1 MMDEVT
7 YLVQL
12 LRDSWPSASVM
23 QDTLGIS
30 SSHRVKPTIL
40 DIRNLSS
47 GGSTDGTSGKV
58 SRGQA
63 RQYSLLNQTSPAIGG
78 ATSSDLIIVFEDG
91 QDVEYP
97 TISWDVRN
105 ETYNITCHI
114 RTISGGDTRAADNI
128 FAHDRLESI
137 YKSLRHTLESKRKGA
152 TVTINGDSLKM
163 NHIILGGRT
172 ESNNKAKR
180 LFGYKVNVTMKKFAV
195 AV

>member
-1 MMDEVT
+1 MDEVT

-12 LRDSWPSASVM
+12 LRDNWPSASVM
-23 QDTLGIS
+23 QNTLGIS

-78 ATSSDLIIVFEDG
+78 ATSSDLIVVFEDG
-91 QDVEYP
+91 QDIEYP

-105 ETYNITCHI
+105 EIYNITCHI
-114 RTISGGDTRAADNI
+114 RTVSGGDTRAADNI
-128 FAHDRLESI
+128 FAHDRLESL

-195 AV
+195 AI

>member
-1 MMDEVT
+1 MDEVT

-78 ATSSDLIIVFEDG
+78 ATSSDLIVVFEDG
-91 QDVEYP
+91 QDIEYP

-105 ETYNITCHI
+105 EIYNITCHI

-128 FAHDRLESI
+128 FAHDRLESL
-137 YKSLRHTLESKRKGA
+137 YKSLRHTLEAKRKGA

>member
-1 MMDEVT
+1 MDEVT

-12 LRDSWPSASVM
+12 LRDNWPSASVM
-23 QDTLGIS
+23 QNTLGIS

-47 GGSTDGTSGKV
+47 GGSTDGTSGKI

-91 QDVEYP
+91 QDIEYP

-105 ETYNITCHI
+105 EIYNITCHI
-114 RTISGGDTRAADNI
+114 RTVSGGDTRAADNI
-128 FAHDRLESI
+128 FAHDRLESL
-137 YKSLRHTLESKRKGA
+137 YKSLRHTLEAKRKGA

-195 AV
+195 AI

>member
-1 MMDEVT
+1 MDEVT

-12 LRDSWPSASVM
+12 LRDNWPSASVM

-78 ATSSDLIIVFEDG
+78 ATSSDLIVVFEDG
-91 QDVEYP
+91 QDIEYP

-105 ETYNITCHI
+105 EIYNITCHI
-114 RTISGGDTRAADNI
+114 RTVSGGDTRAADNI
-128 FAHDRLESI
+128 FAHDRLESL

>member
-1 MMDEVT
+1 MDEVT

-12 LRDSWPSASVM
+12 LRDNWPSASVM
-23 QDTLGIS
+23 QNTLGIS
-30 SSHRVKPTIL
+30 STHRVKPTIL

-47 GGSTDGTSGKV
+47 GGSTDGTAGKI

-91 QDVEYP
+91 QDIEYP

-105 ETYNITCHI
+105 EIYNITCHI

-128 FAHDRLESI
+128 FAHDRLESL
-137 YKSLRHTLESKRKGA
+137 YKSLRHTLEAKRKGA

>member
-1 MMDEVT
+1 MDEVT

-47 GGSTDGTSGKV
+47 GGSTDGTSGKI

-91 QDVEYP
+91 QDIEYP

-105 ETYNITCHI
+105 EIYNITCHI

-128 FAHDRLESI
+128 FAHDRLESL
-137 YKSLRHTLESKRKGA
+137 YKSLRHTLEAKRKGA

>member
-1 MMDEVT
+1 MDEVT
-7 YLVQL
+7 FLVQL
-12 LRDSWPSASVM
+12 LRDNWASAEVM
-23 QDTLGIS
+23 QNTLGIPS
-30 SSHRVKPTIL
+30 AHRVKPTIL

-78 ATSSDLIIVFEDG
+78 ATSSDLIVVFEDG
-91 QDVEYP
+91 QDIEYP
-97 TISWDVRN
+97 TIGWDIRN

-128 FAHDRLESI
+128 FAHDRLESL

>member
-1 MMDEVT
+1 MDEVT

-12 LRDSWPSASVM
+12 LRDNWPSASVM
-23 QDTLGIS
+23 QNTLGIS

-63 RQYSLLNQTSPAIGG
+63 RKNSLLNQTSPAIGG
-78 ATSSDLIIVFEDG
+78 ATSSDLIVVFEDG
-91 QDVEYP
+91 QDIEYP

-105 ETYNITCHI
+105 EIYNITCHI
-114 RTISGGDTRAADNI
+114 RTVSGGDTRAADNI
-128 FAHDRLESI
+128 FAHDRLESL

-163 NHIILGGRT
+163 NHIIRVGRT

-195 AV
+195 AI

>member
-1 MMDEVT
+1 MDEVT
-7 YLVQL
+7 FLVQL
-12 LRDSWPSASVM
+12 LRDNWASAEVM
-23 QDTLGIS
+23 QNTLGIAS
-30 SSHRVKPTIL
+30 AHRVKPTIL

-47 GGSTDGTSGKV
+47 GSSTDGTSGKV

-78 ATSSDLIIVFEDG
+78 ATSSDLIVVFEDG
-91 QDVEYP
+91 QDIEYP
-97 TISWDVRN
+97 TIGWDIRN

-128 FAHDRLESI
+128 FAHDRLESL

>member
-1 MMDEVT
+1 MDEVT

-47 GGSTDGTSGKV
+47 GGSTDGTSGKI

-91 QDVEYP
+91 QDIEYP

-105 ETYNITCHI
+105 EIYNITCHI
-114 RTISGGDTRAADNI
+114 RTVSGGDTRAADNI
-128 FAHDRLESI
+128 FAHDRLESL
-137 YKSLRHTLESKRKGA
+137 YKSLRHTLEAKRKGA

-180 LFGYKVNVTMKKFAV
+180 LFGYKVNVTLKRFAV
-195 AV
+195 AL

>member
-1 MMDEVT
+1 MDEVT

-23 QDTLGIS
+23 QNTLGIS

-78 ATSSDLIIVFEDG
+78 ATSSDLIVVFEDG
-91 QDVEYP
+91 QDIEYP

-105 ETYNITCHI
+105 EIYNITCHI

-128 FAHDRLESI
+128 FAHDRLESL
-137 YKSLRHTLESKRKGA
+137 YKSLRHTLEAKRKGA

>member
-1 MMDEVT
+1 MDEVT

-23 QDTLGIS
+23 QNTLGIS

-78 ATSSDLIIVFEDG
+78 ATSSDLIVVFEDG
-91 QDVEYP
+91 QDIEYP

-105 ETYNITCHI
+105 EIYNITCHI
-114 RTISGGDTRAADNI
+114 RTVSGGDTRAADNI
-128 FAHDRLESI
+128 FAHDRLESL

-152 TVTINGDSLKM
+152 TVTITGDSLKM
-163 NHIILGGRT
+163 NHIILVGRT

-195 AV
+195 AI

>member
-1 MMDEVT
+1 MDEVT
-7 YLVQL
+7 YIVQL
-12 LRDSWPSASVM
+12 LRDNWPSASVM
-23 QDTLGIS
+23 QNTLGIS

-78 ATSSDLIIVFEDG
+78 ATSSDLIVVFEDG
-91 QDVEYP
+91 QDIEYP

-105 ETYNITCHI
+105 EIYNITCHI
-114 RTISGGDTRAADNI
+114 RTVSGGDTRAADNI
-128 FAHDRLESI
+128 FAHDRLESL

-195 AV
+195 AI

>member
-1 MMDEVT
+1 MDEVT

-47 GGSTDGTSGKV
+47 GGSTDGTSGKI

-91 QDVEYP
+91 QDIEYP
-97 TISWDVRN
+97 SISWDVRN
-105 ETYNITCHI
+105 EIYNITCHI

-128 FAHDRLESI
+128 FAHDRLESL
-137 YKSLRHTLESKRKGA
+137 YKSLRHTLEAKRKGA

>member
-1 MMDEVT
+1 MDEVT
-7 YLVQL
+7 YLVEL
-12 LRDSWPSASVM
+12 LRDNWPSSSVM
-23 QDTLGIS
+23 QNTLGIPS
-30 SSHRVKPTIL
+30 AHRVKPTIL

-78 ATSSDLIIVFEDG
+78 ATSSDLIVVFEDG
-91 QDVEYP
+91 QDIEYP

-105 ETYNITCHI
+105 EIYNITCHI
-114 RTISGGDTRAADNI
+114 RTVSGGDTRAADNI
-128 FAHDRLESI
+128 FAHDRLESL

-172 ESNNKAKR
+172 ESNNKGKR
-180 LFGYKVNVTMKKFAV
+180 LFGYKVNVTKKKFAV
-195 AV
+195 AI

>member
-1 MMDEVT
+1 MDEVT

-12 LRDSWPSASVM
+12 LRDNWPSASVM
-23 QDTLGIS
+23 QNTLGIS

-78 ATSSDLIIVFEDG
+78 ATSSDLIVVFEDG
-91 QDVEYP
+91 QDIEYP

-105 ETYNITCHI
+105 EIYNITCHI
-114 RTISGGDTRAADNI
+114 RTVSGGDTRAADNI
-128 FAHDRLESI
+128 FAHDRLESL
-137 YKSLRHTLESKRKGA
+137 YKSLRHTLESKSKGA

-195 AV
+195 AI

>member
-1 MMDEVT
+1 MDEVT

-23 QDTLGIS
+23 QNTLGIS

-78 ATSSDLIIVFEDG
+78 ATSSDLIVVFEDG
-91 QDVEYP
+91 QDIEYP

-105 ETYNITCHI
+105 EIYNITCHI
-114 RTISGGDTRAADNI
+114 RTVSGGDTRAADNI
-128 FAHDRLESI
+128 FAHDRLESL

-152 TVTINGDSLKM
+152 TVTIDGDSLKM

-195 AV
+195 AI

>member
-1 MMDEVT
+1 MDEVT

-23 QDTLGIS
+23 QNTLGIS

-78 ATSSDLIIVFEDG
+78 ATSSDLIVVFEDG
-91 QDVEYP
+91 QDIEYP

-105 ETYNITCHI
+105 EIYNITCHI
-114 RTISGGDTRAADNI
+114 RTVSGGDTRAADNI
-128 FAHDRLESI
+128 FAHDRLESL
-137 YKSLRHTLESKRKGA
+137 YKSLRHTLEAKRKGA

-195 AV
+195 AI

>member
-1 MMDEVT
+1 MDEVT

-12 LRDSWPSASVM
+12 LRDNWPSASVM
-23 QDTLGIS
+23 QNTLGIS

-78 ATSSDLIIVFEDG
+78 ATSSDLIVVFEDG
-91 QDVEYP
+91 QEIEYP

-105 ETYNITCHI
+105 EIYNITCHI
-114 RTISGGDTRAADNI
+114 RTVSGGDTRAADNI
-128 FAHDRLESI
+128 FAHDRLESL

-152 TVTINGDSLKM
+152 TVTIDGDSLKM

-195 AV
+195 AI